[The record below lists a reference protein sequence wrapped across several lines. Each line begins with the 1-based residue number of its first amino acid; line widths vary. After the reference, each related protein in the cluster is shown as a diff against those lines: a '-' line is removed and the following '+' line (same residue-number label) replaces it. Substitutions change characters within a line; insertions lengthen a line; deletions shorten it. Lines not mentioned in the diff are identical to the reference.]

1 MLLPINNNINWLS
14 TWESYGWPATAG
26 NCWVERY
33 GKLLKLNFYGKL
45 GPAGMYNSYP
55 IITFSFKC
63 QTNEYG
69 IAFSQNTG
77 KAFLLRVNMN
87 DNKLYID
94 TKSEELDGGYY
105 FGNIIFF
112 IKD

>member
-1 MLLPINNNINWLS
+1 MKWLGIWKSHSFTLPNGSNGS
-14 TWESYGWPATAG
+14 
-26 NCWVERY
+26 CWSEQY
-33 GKLLKLNFYGKL
+33 GKLLKLNFYGRL
-45 GPAGMYNSYP
+45 GPAGKYNSYP
-55 IITFSFKC
+55 IIQFSFKC

-77 KAFLLRVNMN
+77 NSFLLKVVMN

-94 TKSEELDGGYY
+94 TKNEELDGGYY

-112 IKD
+112 IIE